1 MRTAREL
8 IVAALAL
15 LAFFIAFFSPA
26 IFGRLMASG
35 DAILETI
42 PALFASHHLW
52 EPRMLLGYP
61 LYADASAQY
70 WYPLA
75 WIVRAL
81 PYAFNAYIV
90 APFVLAAFGMTGF
103 VRSLTGSTRAGVVAG
118 LTFALGGFMISHAGH
133 PMIVHPAAWST
144 FVLWGLESL
153 RRRPGAAALVGVAV
167 SLGLCGLAGQPQV
180 FVFTFT
186 LAVAYTIAS
195 AFGESGALR
204 KRYIGYALVGL
215 TLGIAFATPQL
226 LPAAAF
232 ASQSIRYP
240 LGFGDFTT
248 LEIPPDQLV
257 LRLLFPYALGGSPI
271 SWYPFAGASLGQFT
285 EQSIAAGSIAST
297 LALLAIARWRDD
309 RRVLFWFGVTIVAM
323 LLAIGDATPLA
334 AIIYQLPVYSL
345 VRIPGRHAFELTL
358 AVAVLT
364 GYGAAALLRG
374 SVRPVA
380 VLRAFAL
387 VAIAGGLAYVLS
399 ITGHPAIFAQIRML
413 YGVSLTRAAS
423 PWTNGAFGIPIA
435 TGILGLFLLLAA
447 ARFARNRLAFFCT
460 IGAVVLD
467 LGCFGWS
474 GYWRWETTTW
484 SALAPPAWVSRL
496 QSLSQ
501 ARQTRIDWLPGT
513 SAPPLTP
520 NLNLVYAIPL
530 TGGYTPLR
538 PRRLDALLGITEY
551 GATTALPND
560 GDAALDIAGVG
571 FAVTPAVHDIVTA
584 ARPFATEDL
593 HRFVGAV
600 GETPYSRAAFALPA
614 PFAADRIVLV
624 SDMGDS
630 VAIPDNTPVAEL
642 EITDVAGRRR
652 RIPILAGRDTSEVA
666 YDRADVRPLIRH
678 RRAHVFSNESAANH
692 YLASYPLA
700 THAPIARV
708 DLRWIYP
715 DQARGG
721 ITIEKL
727 SLVNDSRGSAVAFD
741 SLGPFYAQPHR
752 WRPLFLDASVAA
764 FKNLD
769 AYPRA
774 WLAMPVALNAAAAAT
789 AIREGRMPNGTP
801 FDARRQATTELKV
814 SGIDELDRRAAVR
827 VVEDRPSRL
836 TLATHCV
843 RPCFVVV
850 RDAFDPQW
858 RVAVDGVASSVIPA
872 DLALRGV
879 VVAAGDRTVRFTFV
893 PVALYAGFLLSGIAA
908 LCCLSLILAGLARRP
923 AGRTHETA

>member
-15 LAFFIAFFSPA
+15 LALFVAFFSPA
-26 IFGRLMASG
+26 IFGKLMASG
-35 DAILETI
+35 DAIVETI
-42 PALFASHHLW
+42 PALFGSHHLW
-52 EPRMLLGYP
+52 EPQMLLGYP

-81 PYAFNAYIV
+81 PYAFNAYAV

-103 VRSLTGSTRAGVVAG
+103 VRALTASTRAGVVAG
-118 LTFALGGFMISHAGH
+118 VTFALGGFMISHAGH

-153 RRRPGAAALVGVAV
+153 RRRPSARALVGVAL

-186 LAVAYTIAS
+186 LAVAYTVAS
-195 AFGESGALR
+195 AFGESASLR
-204 KRYIGYALVGL
+204 KRYIGYAVAGL

-226 LPAAAF
+226 IPAAAF
-232 ASQSIRYP
+232 APQSIRYP
-240 LGFGDFTT
+240 LGFGDFIT

-257 LRLLFPYALGGSPI
+257 LRLLFPYSLGGSPI

-285 EQSIAAGSIAST
+285 EQTIAVGSMAST
-297 LALLAIARWRDD
+297 LALLALPGWRDD
-309 RRVLFWFGVTIVAM
+309 RRVLFWFGVAIVAM

-334 AIIYQLPVYSL
+334 GIIYQLPVYSL
-345 VRIPGRHAFELTL
+345 IRIPGRHAFELTL

-364 GYGAAALLRG
+364 GYGTAALLRG
-374 SVRPVA
+374 SVRPA
-380 VLRAFAL
+380 RVLGAFAL
-387 VAIAGGLAYVLS
+387 VAVAGGVAYALS
-399 ITGHPAIFAQIRML
+399 IGGHPAIFVQIQTL
-413 YGVSLTRAAS
+413 YRVSLARAAS
-423 PWTNGAFGIPIA
+423 PWINGALGVPVA
-435 TGILGLFLLLAA
+435 TGILGLILLLAA
-447 ARFARNRLAFFCT
+447 ARFAKYRLAFCCT
-460 IGAVVLD
+460 IAAVVLD

-474 GYWRWETTTW
+474 AYWRWETTTW

-496 QSLSQ
+496 QALSQ
-501 ARQTRIDWLPGT
+501 TRETRIDWLPGI

-551 GATTALPND
+551 GATTALPSD

-571 FAVTPAVHDIVTA
+571 FAATPAVHDIVTA
-584 ARPFATEDL
+584 AQPFAAEDL
-593 HRFVGAV
+593 HRFVGAAD
-600 GETPYSRAAFALPA
+600 ETPYSRAAFGLPA
-614 PFAADRIVLV
+614 PFAADRILLI

-630 VAIPDNTPVAEL
+630 VAIPDNTTVAEL
-642 EITDVAGRRR
+642 VITDVAGRRR

-666 YDRADVRPLIRH
+666 YDRADVRPLVRH

-700 THAPIARV
+700 THAPIARIDV
-708 DLRWIYP
+708 RWIYTDP
-715 DQARGG
+715 ARGG

-727 SLVNDSRGSAVAFD
+727 SLVNDARGSAFAFD
-741 SLGPFYAQPHR
+741 SLAPFYAQPHR

-764 FKNLD
+764 FENLD

-774 WLAMPVALNAAAAAT
+774 WLATPVALGASAAAI

-801 FDARRQATTELKV
+801 FDARLQATTEVKV
-814 SGIDELDRRAAVR
+814 SGVQDPDPRDTVR
-827 VVEDRPSRL
+827 VVDDRPSQL

-872 DLALRGV
+872 DVALRGV

-893 PVALYAGFLLSGIAA
+893 PVALYAGFLLSGAAA
-908 LCCLSLILAGLARRP
+908 LCCLGLLLAALRGTS
-923 AGRTHETA
+923 GRQPT